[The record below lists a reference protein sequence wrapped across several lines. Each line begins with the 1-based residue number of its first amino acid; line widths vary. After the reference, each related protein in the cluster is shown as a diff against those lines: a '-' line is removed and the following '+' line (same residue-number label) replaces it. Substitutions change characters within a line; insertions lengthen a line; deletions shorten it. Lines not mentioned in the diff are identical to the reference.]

1 MIPETFEDFVFL
13 AMKFL
18 FTFVCYKQWQFPT
31 RNNMG
36 FSVLPLW
43 HVGRQGGNQT
53 CDLSTRG
60 WPIYLCTTLFLNVE
74 ILDKRH
80 ASNSQTK

>member
-1 MIPETFEDFVFL
+1 MIPETFEDFGFL

-43 HVGRQGGNQT
+43 HVGLPRREPNLWSFNKRLA
-53 CDLSTRG
+53 DLPVHHIISECRD
-60 WPIYLCTTLFLNVE
+60 F
-74 ILDKRH
+74 R
-80 ASNSQTK
+80 